1 MHIQRSSLYVKM
13 CVDVRIYSESE
24 QLVLLRTGFE
34 DYFPK
39 NKKENPKGRNEQ
51 KSEQKNGE

>member
-1 MHIQRSSLYVKM
+1 M
-13 CVDVRIYSESE
+13 CVDVRVYSEFE

>member
-1 MHIQRSSLYVKM
+1 MHVKV
-13 CVDVRIYSESE
+13 CVDVRTYGESE
-24 QLVLLRTGFE
+24 QLVLSRTGFE